1 MEKNEEKDILQW
13 GTKNTIMDNSTNS
26 QNQKNN
32 NGSDEDLREAL
43 RRLRLLSKI
52 AFKANDIH
60 ACSLKINP
68 DTKDNYRDTIVTM
81 LYHWDS
87 EEELSTLVTWDHY
100 ISVLD
105 PDSLPVFWDNF
116 YKVVRG
122 EAQEVKFEALVKF
135 PEFSRYFW
143 RDYVMSV
150 YERDEQGRPTVILTC
165 SSDIHVRKSHELNM
179 EEIISN
185 MERADKMKS
194 KYLADM
200 SHEIRTPLN
209 AITGFAELMAFTE
222 DDDERMAYYDIIK
235 TNNQM
240 LMQLINDILDLS
252 KIEADV
258 VKITYEDVDVNDLLD
273 SAYASTRL
281 RMPEGVKLI
290 MEKGGENVIFGTD
303 PVRLLQLI
311 TNLANNAIKHTK
323 EGSITIGYK
332 VLPENT
338 LEFYVKDTGFGIPEE
353 KQKQLFGRF
362 AKVNDYAEGI
372 GLGLAI
378 CQGLVA
384 KMGGTI
390 GVTSEHGK
398 GSDFIFVLPSH
409 EPTAEE

>member
-1 MEKNEEKDILQW
+1 
-13 GTKNTIMDNSTNS
+13 MDNGHNS
-26 QNQKNN
+26 PSQHIHKE
-32 NGSDEDLREAL
+32 SEEETREAL
-43 RRLRLLSKI
+43 RRLRLLSKM

-68 DTKDNYRDTIVTM
+68 DTKDDYRDTVVTM

-105 PDSLPVFWDNF
+105 PESLPVFWENF
-116 YKVVRG
+116 YKLVRG
-122 EAQEVKFEALVKF
+122 EEQDVKFEAYVKF

-143 RDYVMSV
+143 RDYTMSV

-222 DDDERMAYYDIIK
+222 DDEERMSYYDIIK

-258 VKITYEDVDVNDLLD
+258 VKITYEPVDVNDLLD

-281 RMPEGVKLI
+281 RMPSGVKLI
-290 MEKGGENVIFGTD
+290 MEKGGNECVFGTD

-332 VLPENT
+332 VLSDDM

-378 CQGLVA
+378 CQGLIA

-390 GVTSEHGK
+390 GVKSEHGV
-398 GSDFIFVLPSH
+398 GSEFIFTLPSH
-409 EPTAEE
+409 ETTLEE

>member
-1 MEKNEEKDILQW
+1 MENNEEK
-13 GTKNTIMDNSTNS
+13 K
-26 QNQKNN
+26 
-32 NGSDEDLREAL
+32 DEDLRETL
-43 RRLRLLSKI
+43 RILRLLSKM
-52 AFKANDIH
+52 AFEASDIH

-68 DTKDNYRDTIVTM
+68 DSNEDYRDTIVTM
-81 LYHWDS
+81 LYHWNSD
-87 EEELSTLVTWDHY
+87 EGLSTTIAWDHY
-100 ISVLD
+100 ISVVD
-105 PDSLPVFWDNF
+105 SDSLPVFRENF
-116 YKVVRG
+116 HKIVRG
-122 EAQEVKFEALVKF
+122 EVQEVKFEALVKF
-135 PEFSRYFW
+135 PEFSRPFW
-143 RDYVMSV
+143 RDYTMSV
-150 YERDEQGRPTVILTC
+150 YERDEQGRPTVVLSC

-222 DDDERMAYYDIIK
+222 DDAERMAYYDIIK

-258 VKITYEDVDVNDLLD
+258 VKITYEPVNVNELLD
-273 SAYASTRL
+273 SVYASTRL
-281 RMPEGVKLI
+281 RMPPDVKLI
-290 MEKGGENVIFGTD
+290 LEKGGIECVFGTD
-303 PVRLLQLI
+303 PIRLLQLI
-311 TNLANNAIKHTK
+311 TNLSNNAIKHTK
-323 EGSITIGYK
+323 EGSITIGYN
-332 VLPENT
+332 VLPEDR

-378 CQGLVA
+378 CQGLVS

-390 GVTSEHGK
+390 GVKSKHGAGSE
-398 GSDFIFVLPSH
+398 FIFTLPSH
-409 EPTAEE
+409 APTEA